1 MSIAVMT
8 EVWKDA
14 PVSGTELLML
24 LALADSCNDDRE
36 CWPSLRHLQHKVRVS
51 RPQAQRLLKNLE
63 QQSLIESV
71 KKGGRGA
78 KGRET
83 NLYRLLSM
91 TGITGDTSAL
101 GGTGITGDTTTGI
114 VGDTL
119 NRNSEP
125 LSDPLAPSG
134 AGGRKTPKKKTEPKP
149 RPRNLIFDAVA
160 LGSFDLTDVSA
171 DKTVGARV
179 GKLVAWLKQNR
190 PDVTAERI
198 AEFYAWYESKNE
210 SASAPRDAGKFGSWW
225 LKFEAAG
232 DDDPFAEMFAHM
244 EIIGDAPEAVRQV
257 ARKVTPIGGS
267 S

>member
-71 KKGGRGA
+71 KKGGKGA

-83 NLYRLLSM
+83 NLYRVLSM

-101 GGTGITGDTTTGI
+101 GGTGIAGDTTTGI

-125 LSDPLAPSG
+125 SSDPLAAG
-134 AGGRKTPKKKTEPKP
+134 AAGGQKTPKKP

-160 LGSFDLTDVSA
+160 LGSFDLTDVSE
-171 DKTVGARV
+171 DKTAPARI
-179 GKLVAWLKQNR
+179 GKIVSWLKTQEG
-190 PDVTAERI
+190 VTPERI
-198 AEFYAWYESKNE
+198 AEFYSWYADENGD
-210 SASAPRDAGKFGSWW
+210 ASAPRDTDKFKEWW
-225 LKFEAAG
+225 LKFEGAADADSSG
-232 DDDPFAEMFAHM
+232 FDEMFAHV
-244 EIIGDAPEAVRQV
+244 EIVGGAPWLGEN
-257 ARKVTPIGGS
+257 GGS
-267 S
+267 K